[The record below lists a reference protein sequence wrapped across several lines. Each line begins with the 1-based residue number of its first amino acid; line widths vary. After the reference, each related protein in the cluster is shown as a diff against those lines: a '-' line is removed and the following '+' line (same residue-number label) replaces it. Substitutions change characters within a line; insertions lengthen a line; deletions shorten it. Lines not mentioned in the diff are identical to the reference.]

1 MRVPSSS
8 QSVKPSRLFLP
19 PTGQCS
25 FLTGGVSIEGSSRRP
40 PDRCARVPCPQV
52 PVQSWFDDMNDS
64 ELLDLLPFFEGLSKE
79 DEVYG
84 VLQDLRGR

>member
-1 MRVPSSS
+1 MCVPYSADSEALCRV
-8 QSVKPSRLFLP
+8 
-19 PTGQCS
+19 S
-25 FLTGGVSIEGSSRRP
+25 FPYGVDALSLREGSPLR
-40 PDRCARVPCPQV
+40 DRHGDLLTVVFASPCAQV